1 MIVGLVGLLSAP
13 ALNGSV
19 GFVLGYDEASQRFM
33 VQVEDGSVKKFKRV
47 NLIVETD
54 IGDEED
60 GESDF
65 CASSCHGFDKN
76 LLGSLST
83 SSARL

>member
-1 MIVGLVGLLSAP
+1 MFL
-13 ALNGSV
+13 
-19 GFVLGYDEASQRFM
+19 

-60 GESDF
+60 GESDC
-65 CASSCHGFDKN
+65 CASGCHGLDMN

-83 SSARL
+83 STARL